1 MGATVIEN
9 LRGGGGGGEAANK
22 VYYGE
27 YANGEH
33 KLNPQGRA
41 HFPAQR
47 LEFEPS
53 VLWMSGFE
61 RLAVFARGAPKETI
75 LIGIFEVSYLSGI
88 MKHHKFYNFDCF
100 ING

>member
-1 MGATVIEN
+1 MGAKVIEN
-9 LRGGGGGGEAANK
+9 LMGEGAANK

-27 YANGEH
+27 YANAEH
-33 KLNPQGRA
+33 KLNPWRA
-41 HFPAQR
+41 YFPGQR

-53 VLWMSGFE
+53 VLSVWLV
-61 RLAVFARGAPKETI
+61 RLVVFARGAPKETI
-75 LIGIFEVSYLSGI
+75 LIGIFEVSFYSGI

>member
-1 MGATVIEN
+1 MGETVIEN
-9 LRGGGGGGEAANK
+9 LRGAGGGGEEAANK

-27 YANGEH
+27 YAKGEH

-53 VLWMSGFE
+53 VLGFE
-61 RLAVFARGAPKETI
+61 RLAVFAREAPKETI
-75 LIGIFEVSYLSGI
+75 LIGIFEVSYLCGI

>member
-1 MGATVIEN
+1 MGAKVIEN
-9 LRGGGGGGEAANK
+9 LMGEGAANK

-27 YANGEH
+27 YANAEH
-33 KLNPQGRA
+33 KLNPWRA
-41 HFPAQR
+41 YFPGQR

-53 VLWMSGFE
+53 VLSVWLVTPGCFCSRSSEGNN
-61 RLAVFARGAPKETI
+61 I
-75 LIGIFEVSYLSGI
+75 LIGIFEVSFYSGI